1 MKPIEDPKDP
11 FKKEVINVFD
21 TNTNKFRK
29 KEIDYIN
36 VFDPFTNT
44 FKKDRDPYNL
54 KFKDQAYLV
63 DPYLK
68 REFNELGYLPNQ
80 EEIANS
86 ETANKILHD
95 EMGGWKRLKETVGSF
110 YDQGRAGLL
119 MGIAQYQMGD
129 GIDMIRGVEKDY
141 SNTLYTMAQ
150 NILKSAQLDHN
161 IRELKPGGFNPSDPA
176 WWSNQFA
183 SLGLSTGLMI
193 PGLIESTLLTA
204 ITAPLGGVGLY
215 KGAADIFKAAKQFKM
230 LTALKETAKYL
241 STSAVKSQIRNHALL
256 GLVKGTQ
263 EGIIEGYES
272 FYNTKDNLIKQGVRE
287 EDANKFASIA
297 ASTTYRNGV
306 LPLML
311 MNSIQYAT
319 LGFNPITGAAKGALK
334 KGFMNNVKNW
344 GIQAVTEGTE
354 EVFQELAQQ
363 EGEYAANKAAEM
375 ATSNKG
381 FLGRQLEGLG
391 KARTWNAA
399 VGGALGGSMFFL
411 GGKVK
416 DKILSKYHKDG
427 LLTQHGEFIDKMQSE
442 NLAHLEK
449 INKLDK
455 EGKFEESNMERR
467 NMSITMGVNALL
479 LDDATEKTTAVDGYE
494 NYLSNTLNYVNT
506 NDKERLAELGIKEDS
521 HDYIKQRFPQY
532 LQDFQEIKK
541 IYEEEKSNGTDV
553 SVLPNMVSTRF
564 TIKDLDRYSGEL
576 DKNKSDILNKQ
587 FFKDLPANDRELLQ
601 IQIEKDV
608 LESLAVKG
616 EGLSTTQIAR
626 LKELKEKFDELT
638 YSIEGLQMISA
649 NEDTRNKLA
658 RIETHKALIP
668 RVKLN
673 LYKKV
678 SFLKEAVVHQSYE
691 AESLLEEIKNAT
703 PERLQELKRDG
714 NLEVNK
720 FKEADRK
727 RIVKAI
733 EEKEIDLNTD
743 VALGKQEIEDNKK
756 QAENPVVVED
766 TEVVEPKNEKVVK
779 AKDILKNNLKKGG
792 LVKETKANTAEQNVS
807 EADFSEKGAVVKASD
822 FTGKKKEEPKVD
834 DYLVEEGLV
843 FYKNSDGTLVP
854 IPNPEKKPVAD
865 IINADKEKR
874 KEKVNPQINEL
885 ITLDPTTKELE
896 DYFNDVLEY
905 FNKYEDNKTP
915 TWEQVENLL
924 QELNVKG
931 KIISDLK
938 DIYISKSSLIAQ
950 GKLRASGATL
960 MSKYETEIDVE
971 EYGKDNSD
979 GKILEA
985 DVNKVKIQ
993 GDGRKHVLP
1002 DARVSFF
1009 SVDFEQKTNDEGKV
1023 VNVSTGIHQDPFID
1037 NFYHLDP
1044 FNLQIGDELEIVID
1058 ENADDV
1064 NVSQWI
1070 GENKRGT
1077 EVSFG
1082 SLRLEKGSQ
1091 AWVDKVPLAV
1101 YPVRDGK
1108 RLTEKPIGRI
1118 HDLEHFNSTTVA
1130 DFAGDSDKQYEII
1143 QESKVN
1149 YRALR
1154 NRVFK
1159 EGKIQTKIKNRK
1171 VTVVETVKESVGEQL
1186 IPINQTDTKF
1196 AKCTSNGIV
1205 KYKDGI
1211 NESKDTFVYTFK
1223 VNDGQL
1229 LSLRPIGK
1237 NKHGGTEYRA
1247 FKLNYPKLEDS
1258 QEVMTTIV
1266 QAIRKRVE
1274 AIRNGTNA
1282 PLGKLD
1288 LRDAADFNK
1297 YLSNFLI
1304 IRPTPSSTK
1313 AIEGDKNSPSA
1324 SRVIQILTN
1333 TMVTDEK
1340 GKTGSPYIWFINGS
1354 IFYGRK
1360 NQGHAKM
1367 IGKENFESDLNSFQE
1382 FLVGG
1387 EESFEIKNGEKHTTT
1402 TKILLGIDHDAY
1414 DNKYP
1419 VPFIDKSGNVYTK
1432 DLRDF
1437 YRSVLMTNIKSFN
1450 IGTEDKP
1457 KWTSVVQPQIYLEDI
1472 EVSKSDNVVSEEEQK
1487 TDDIGPNIEN
1497 PMLDDDILEG
1507 LKKDIDY
1514 YESIGDLVTANKL
1527 REIANIQKNVE
1538 EEVDEDDMF
1547 KDPIT
1552 TKTVST
1558 ESKDRI
1564 KESMDNIPDIDF
1576 REQAQITNFLFHLYF
1591 TDSTNAKNTLLDRVN
1606 NYIDKLSEIV
1616 ANHKNLIENRGITGL
1631 TDLVIENENNIKKA
1645 KSFITNIDKI
1655 ESEAKIKFTKYT
1667 KIKEIEDELIPD
1679 YEDQEIVEKNY
1690 NSKSYEGGQ
1699 KKKTSLLLKRF
1710 YEGIEKKDPKGNPL
1724 KGIFGLE
1731 LYENFD
1737 EIDDIVKTILTSP
1750 QEMSTSFDEMMVQLE
1765 EYKDAYPWM
1774 KELVDKLNIADDTL
1788 KATFVSENHKHNMSM
1803 LFVMFSENEH
1813 GYFTLETYY
1822 TNASSVEDT
1831 LINTWRSNTFNTNLI
1846 FYNTADN
1853 KWELNLKHLDSRIR
1867 EIARKLDID
1876 DKLPINKLVDEIKN
1890 SFVEDKWKDVD
1901 SYKQSKE
1908 VALEIELKNR
1918 IVKRLKTELPGK
1930 AYSKNDVLLE
1940 FLDIFGIKLS
1950 KKALLDLERKG
1961 MYTLNGVGVS
1971 EKFAYNQMF
1980 DIKDNSAVIFGHLL
1994 YKVKDYF
2001 TNNPNKESIDLG
2013 ERDSNHPLYNSHT
2026 RLKKLARL
2034 ESKHSLYTSV
2044 SSFRDGGKLINGK
2057 PLHKLASEQVR
2068 RLKEDDGEYRKFLM
2082 EKSFNG
2088 NSIYL
2093 KALDDSNAKFRK
2105 EIFNLFHVPNSTL
2118 KELGKKWLN
2127 SSGLTSLSDMDLEYL
2142 TFGYFNDT
2150 NTPEISFDYK
2160 GFTDFKIARFLA
2172 PSLSDKDQAVGLPG
2186 IALNIKRKHFSN
2198 AKEIKGLS
2206 DDVLNILYDQIVEP
2220 DFKRI
2225 LEFFNKETDIEGFEV
2240 GSKLFLL
2247 FPTINNIEFNGLK
2260 LSTYLTTEDAKKKE
2274 TITSMINSEEFQA
2287 IFKNSAKKEIE
2298 RLLSEEVDNKLELWG
2313 KYFNVDN
2320 SEPTKK
2326 KFDSKY
2332 LENTG
2337 GDFNTRYRIS
2347 AYDFLI
2353 NYYIAQANMSML
2365 LYGDMALYV
2374 PNSEKLSLTDIRK
2387 ASENNTLLPIIKTQI
2402 LDNLSKRLALVIAP
2416 SKKLMNS
2423 KGDKYLQLFLEDR
2436 VSVSSTVKHL
2446 SSVLDDKEITDKEIE
2461 VIDRFNNGEKGL
2473 KSVINKIKEKYPK
2486 SSYFFSI
2493 KTTDAQEYTTV
2504 KEHLEV
2510 LHRIGYIPQSI
2521 YDSIK
2526 GKIRDQRDF
2535 IEKNPGQKIP
2545 EKYYLGTEEMKF
2557 FYNPVKPIYAG
2568 MINDTLNNVARTVY
2582 IKSSSFPLLPQITQ
2596 NNELDKLRVMMEK
2609 LEMETGKNVR
2619 ASYSTANKV
2628 GGLVNSLKVFNSDN
2642 TFNDNLTIE
2651 DFQNHTLELSRED
2664 FGIQQDTPTH
2674 FDKNIRD
2681 EISLGTQLLKILF
2694 GNGVL
2699 DINNFNYKSNFYSD
2713 EDILKILETDK
2724 INLAS
2729 GKNLHKLFDK
2739 SWLDLIDLNRKS
2751 ILNEF
2756 HLNDDFT
2763 SKDYFK
2769 TLSKIEDILIKEANL
2784 RDFTK
2789 YDKEALKMVAKVN
2802 LSVNGQVLKDKD
2814 GNNASVSILNSTIKE
2829 IQKGNYSALIKFF
2842 NEKIDKV
2849 EILGIEDINFNLP
2862 IWSHPKSDNFE
2873 ALLNSIVSKRMIN
2886 VKIPGDSY
2894 ILGSEAGMKLS
2905 KDITGYDSSKIVYTK
2920 HFDFEKGKLQHTRI
2934 EKRKNEKG
2942 DIERIHHGSQVFI
2955 PGRFRDNAGNIIK
2968 FINDDGTINPK
2979 YVEEKDGVLLLKDGV
2994 LDDMLLNFTSFRIP
3008 TSGHVSVSQFEIAGF
3023 LPVEAGELMILNES
3037 LIAQKGLDFD
3047 VDKEYGY
3054 KLNTYVDSEGNI
3066 SVLNRQS
3073 VIDINKRIEDNN
3085 EFRRDLYEN
3094 FTNLL
3099 DERDKTLDIN
3109 LFEGIDTKVLES
3121 INQDIIDAGED
3132 IDRNITQEAYY
3143 KIFKKQFL
3151 SNQDK
3156 RLLENEIIGIT
3167 SAVFSNPDSEMQ
3179 KKIVKSLNMDY
3190 SKSQSNLIANS
3201 LPSKSFTNF
3210 TPLSH
3215 EYQKEIMYQ
3224 GATGKLAIGVYS
3236 NFLTQHHLLQQYK
3249 GKYYKEFEIG
3259 NFSKNSLGNNYIIEP
3274 KEIPSKLWN
3283 RIKVSISE
3291 IFEEKQNTAT
3301 DNQKEGILG
3310 IVGVNKY
3317 TINVEAFLSAL
3328 GNEKDF
3334 YEITE
3339 AEYNDNKLGTDYEVD
3354 GKFYRVVSFPY
3365 LFVSQPII
3373 KEFCRRIAEKESI
3386 ITEYSDNSADKVYED
3401 LMNEGDNAPST
3412 LYDDDSLKAEYGE
3425 YFSEMKG
3432 EQLVEELKSDTTK
3445 EFSTFQK
3452 AILYKFMELRKHSRD
3467 FSRFQSY
3474 LNITKDGLGKSR
3486 FDNIDRK
3493 EFLEAYMGKRTNFDF
3508 SKLIG
3513 NFKLLKNT
3521 TQKEVDSYTSSG
3533 YVHVGNAPT
3542 GEVVVIQP
3550 TTPMGSLLV
3559 NGTMTGYNLW
3569 KNYFPYDSDYIAR
3582 IFNSIKKD
3590 VIKGD
3595 DYSSIV
3601 EINKD
3606 IQIFREFKK
3615 AINSI
3620 GSKTFN
3626 GETAS
3631 DIRRRLL
3638 NDTKT
3643 NMSLGRYLRDNM
3655 ANESF
3660 KSFALIRSLAFKS
3673 DIVGTRIEYNNSKED
3688 SFDNDYIYQ
3697 SIPDMIIN
3705 NKSLPD
3711 FNGKTYT
3718 TEQLAIDLIS
3728 YAFATGG
3735 IQEAVQFIKYIPI
3748 NILKEFPFIMQMRAI
3763 DMGLKSG
3770 TFNFKDVLDNE
3781 TSIEVLFDRFHEQY
3795 IQHHPENVFKLSLD
3809 SKDIIYPVGSGTKL
3823 ESFQVSSKIS
3833 SLPSYISIYNPFLTK
3848 GGHKAMLFKLS
3859 DETYKRISTL
3869 GYETISEYDLYT
3881 KDAQS
3886 LFNSNYI
3893 NISKE
3898 RVEPVENSKRNANAS
3913 KAFGIK
3919 DKKTLPEIVD
3929 NIINSKF
3936 TTLPYIKDLFQL
3948 LKDNNLIIDVPI
3960 EFKETNE
3967 FNGGYNNGKI
3977 YLAEHIF
3984 REKTDE
3990 EIAKIL
3996 LKEYIH
4002 RLTVQELGEYFTRN
4016 GLKNGFDA
4024 PTWVHSLWRTYQAY
4038 LKNEKIT
4045 PKKLLEIKSRESFTA
4060 EERITLY
4067 PASDIFEFV
4076 EAFFTEPGFQQR
4088 VNKIPFNSTNKTL
4101 EDKLFEALSRIFEY
4115 LTGSPILQETF
4126 SNIMEIAK
4134 IEVAKVDDIE
4144 TAVNKVN
4151 NNENIKL
4158 DDTFDNFI
4166 EEAKGQERTI
4176 AIIGTAGRS
4185 QVPTLQ
4191 EWNNMLR
4198 DAESKVKPND
4208 TLISGGAAFAD
4219 HVAVKLFLE
4228 GKVKGLKL
4236 RLPAKI
4242 ENNRF
4247 VGKYGTAGGT
4257 ANYYH
4262 DKFSKVIGTDTITE
4276 IQQAIDKGA
4285 EVTYETELSNKAM
4298 FIRNEKVA
4306 NESDSMIAYTY
4317 GEDNEP
4323 ADGGTKD
4330 TWNKAKYTDKVHVSI
4345 HKIQVEKPKSGL
4357 FKPTKNPNIDLN
4369 DFKDPM
4375 VIKEGVQEVFK
4386 KNPELAS
4393 IGSEQQYSVYLDSIF
4408 PNSKMKDIVYHG
4420 TKSKN
4425 RLEIFDENQIGALD
4439 SGYFGRGFYLTPDK
4453 QYASNYI
4460 GTEGHIESLIVNV
4473 QNPLETD
4480 MNKAN
4485 TNISLNNNDSA
4496 IVTFGEDLAGLN
4508 EVYQNPNEI
4517 AEIVIKESNQ
4527 IHILGSK
4534 QDIEEFKKFV
4544 SNSQQNTLSLSN
4556 LIESGEIQFLDEDY
4570 NVCAA
4575 MGLTNTTT
4583 GTNWRIVKDFKGKP
4597 KHSQGGVDITI
4608 SNKGVNIRRGGKDI
4622 KAEFG
4627 LVIENIK

>member
-80 EEIANS
+80 EEISNP

-95 EMGGWKRLKETVGSF
+95 EMSWDKRLKETVGSF

-150 NILKSAQLDHN
+150 NILKSAQLNHN
-161 IRELKPGGFNPSDPA
+161 IRELKPGGFNPTDPA
-176 WWSNQFA
+176 WWANQFA
-183 SLGLSTGLMI
+183 STGLSVGLMI

-230 LTALKETAKYL
+230 LTALKQTAKYL
-241 STSAVKSQIRNHALL
+241 STSAVKGQIRNHALL
-256 GLVKGTQ
+256 GLYKGAQ

-334 KGFMNNVKNW
+334 KGFMNNLKNW
-344 GIQAVTEGTE
+344 GTQAVTEGTE
-354 EVFQELAQQ
+354 EIFQELAQQ
-363 EGEYAANKAAEM
+363 EGEYAANKAAGMEV
-375 ATSNKG
+375 SNKG
-381 FLGRQLEGLG
+381 FLERQLEGLG

-416 DKILSKYHKDG
+416 DRILSKYHKNG

-455 EGKFEESNMERR
+455 EGKFEEANMERR

-521 HDYIKQRFPQY
+521 HEYIKQRFPQY

-541 IYEEEKSNGTDV
+541 IYEEEKNNGTHI

-626 LKELKEKFDELT
+626 LKELKERFDALT

-658 RIETHKALIP
+658 KIETHKALIP

-691 AESLLEEIKNAT
+691 AENLLEEIKNAT
-703 PERLQELKRDG
+703 PERLQELKKDG

-756 QAENPVVVED
+756 QAENPVVAED
-766 TEVVEPKNEKVVK
+766 TGVVEPKNEKVVK
-779 AKDILKNNLKKGG
+779 AKDLLKSNLKKGG
-792 LVKETKANTAEQNVS
+792 LVKETNDKTAEQVVS
-807 EADFSEKGAVVKASD
+807 EADFDEKGAVVKASD
-822 FTGKKKEEPKVD
+822 FLGKKKEESKVSEKEIKRAKIQ
-834 DYLVEEGLV
+834 EELDAQLLSNHNNNWGEEEDNKAIAEAKAKLEALEQET
-843 FYKNSDGTLVP
+843 K
-854 IPNPEKKPVAD
+854 
-865 IINADKEKR
+865 
-874 KEKVNPQINEL
+874 PQINEL
-885 ITLDPTTKELE
+885 MTLDPTTKELE
-896 DYFNDVLEY
+896 DYFNDILEY

-915 TWEQVENLL
+915 TWEQIENLL

-938 DIYISKSSLIAQ
+938 DIYNAKSSLIAQ
-950 GKLRASGATL
+950 GKLRASGAIL
-960 MSKYETEIDVE
+960 MSKYETEIDTE
-971 EYGKDNSD
+971 EYGRDNPD
-979 GKILEA
+979 GKVLEKNVDKA
-985 DVNKVKIQ
+985 KREN
-993 GDGRKHVLP
+993 DGRKHVLP

-1009 SVDFEQKTNDEGKV
+1009 SVDFEQKTNNEGKI
-1023 VNVSTGIHQDPFID
+1023 VNISTDIHQDPFID

-1070 GENKRGT
+1070 DNNKRGT

-1082 SLRLEKGSQ
+1082 SLKLEKGSQ
-1091 AWVDKVPLAV
+1091 AWIDKVPLAV

-1143 QESKVN
+1143 QESKAN

-1211 NESKDTFVYTFK
+1211 NEAKDTFVYTFK

-1247 FKLNYPKLEDS
+1247 FRLNYPKLEDS
-1258 QEVMTTIV
+1258 QEVMTTII

-1297 YLSNFLI
+1297 YLSNFFI

-1313 AIEGDKNSPSA
+1313 ATEGDKNSPSA

-1340 GKTGSPYIWFINGS
+1340 GITGSPYIWFINGS

-1387 EESFEIKNGEKHTTT
+1387 EESSEIKNGEKHTTT

-1432 DLRDF
+1432 DLREF

-1472 EVSKSDNVVSEEEQK
+1472 EVSKSDNVVSEEKIEK
-1487 TDDIGPNIEN
+1487 VSDIGSDIEN
-1497 PMLDDDILEG
+1497 PMLDEDIVEG
-1507 LKKDIDY
+1507 IKKDIEY
-1514 YESIGDLVTANKL
+1514 FESIGDFANANKL
-1527 REIANIQKNVE
+1527 REIANIQKKVE
-1538 EEVDEDDMF
+1538 EDIDDEDMY
-1547 KDPIT
+1547 KDPVI
-1552 TKTVST
+1552 TKTIST

-1591 TDSTNAKNTLLDRVN
+1591 TDSTNAKNILLDRVN

-1616 ANHKNLIENRGITGL
+1616 ANHKNLIENRSITGL

-1645 KSFITNIDKI
+1645 KSFIANIDKI

-1774 KELVDKLNIADDTL
+1774 KELVDKLRIADDTL

-1803 LFVMFSENEH
+1803 LFVMFSENDS

-1853 KWELNLKHLDSRIR
+1853 KWELNLKYLDSKIR

-1930 AYSKNDVLLE
+1930 TYSKNDVLLE

-1961 MYTLNGVGVS
+1961 MYTLNGVGIS

-2013 ERDSNHPLYNSHT
+2013 ESDSNHPLYNSHT

-2150 NTPEISFDYK
+2150 NTPEISFDYN

-2186 IALNIKRKHFSN
+2186 IAIDVKRKHFSN
-2198 AKEIKGLS
+2198 TKEIKGLS

-2225 LEFFNKETDIEGFEV
+2225 LEFFNKDTDIEGFEV

-2260 LSTYLTTEDAKKKE
+2260 LSTYLTTEDVKKKE
-2274 TITSMINSEEFQA
+2274 TITSMINSEEFQT
-2287 IFKNSAKKEIE
+2287 IFKYNAKKEIE
-2298 RLLSEEVDNKLELWG
+2298 RLLSEEVDNKMELWG

-2320 SEPTKK
+2320 NEPTKK

-2337 GDFNTRYRIS
+2337 GDFKTRYRIS

-2365 LYGDMALYV
+2365 LYGDLALYT
-2374 PNSEKLSLTDIRK
+2374 PNSEKLSLTNIRK

-2436 VSVSSTVKHL
+2436 VSVSSTIKHL

-2510 LHRIGYIPQSI
+2510 LHRIGYIPQSV
-2521 YDSIK
+2521 YDSIEK
-2526 GKIRDQRDF
+2526 KVREQKDF
-2535 IEKNPGQKIP
+2535 VEKNPGQKIP
-2545 EKYYLGTEEMKF
+2545 KEYYLGTEEMKF

-2609 LEMETGKNVR
+2609 LEMDTGKNVR

-2642 TFNDNLTIE
+2642 TFNDALTIE

-2674 FDKNIRD
+2674 FDKNTRD

-2699 DINNFNYKSNFYSD
+2699 DIDNFNYKSNFYSD
-2713 EDILKILETDK
+2713 DDILKILETDK
-2724 INLAS
+2724 IDLAS

-2739 SWLDLIDLNRKS
+2739 AWLDLIDINRKS

-2756 HLNDDFT
+2756 YLNDDFT

-2814 GNNASVSILNSTIKE
+2814 GNDASVSILNSTIKE
-2829 IQKGNYSALIKFF
+2829 IQKGNYNALTKFF

-2942 DIERIHHGSQVFI
+2942 EIEKIHHGSQVFI
-2955 PGRFRDNAGNIIK
+2955 PGRFRDNTGNIIK

-2979 YVEEKDGVLLLKDGV
+2979 YVEEKDKVLMLKDGV

-3066 SVLNRQS
+3066 SVLNKQS

-3085 EFRRDLYEN
+3085 EFRKDLYEN

-3099 DERDKTLDIN
+3099 DERDRTLDVS

-3121 INQDIIDAGED
+3121 INQDIIDAGKN
-3132 IDRNITQEAYY
+3132 IDKNITQEEYY
-3143 KIFKKQFL
+3143 KLFKKQFL

-3259 NFSKNSLGNNYIIEP
+3259 NFSRNSLGNNYIIKP

-3283 RIKVSISE
+3283 KIKVSISE

-3339 AEYNDNKLGTDYEVD
+3339 AEYNDNKLGTDYETD

-3412 LYDDDSLKAEYGE
+3412 LYDDESLKAEYGE

-3432 EQLVEELKSDTTK
+3432 KQLVEELKSDATK

-3493 EFLEAYMGKRTNFDF
+3493 EFLESYMGKRTNFDF

-3521 TQKEVDSYTSSG
+3521 TQKEVDNYTSLG
-3533 YVHVGNAPT
+3533 YVYVGNAPT

-3569 KNYFPYDSDYIAR
+3569 KNFFPYDSDYIAR

-3595 DYSSIV
+3595 DYSPIV

-3705 NKSLPD
+3705 NKPLPN

-3763 DMGLKSG
+3763 DIGLKTG
-3770 TFNFKDVLDNE
+3770 AFNFKDVLDKE
-3781 TSIEVLFDRFHEQY
+3781 TSLEVLFNRFHEQY

-3859 DETYKRISTL
+3859 DSEVYKRISTL

-3919 DKKTLPEIVD
+3919 DKKSLPEIVD

-3936 TTLPYIKDLFQL
+3936 NTLPYIKDLFQL

-3967 FNGGYNNGKI
+3967 FNGGYTNGKI
-3977 YLAEHIF
+3977 ILAEHIF

-4002 RLTVQELGEYFTRN
+4002 RLTVTELKKYFNAN
-4016 GLKNGFDA
+4016 GLQNGLDA
-4024 PTWVHSLWRTYQAY
+4024 PAWVHSLWRVYNAY

-4045 PKKLLEIKSRESFTA
+4045 PKKLLEIRSRETFTA
-4060 EERITLY
+4060 EEKVSLY
-4067 PASDIFEFV
+4067 PAKNIFEFV
-4076 EAFFTEPGFQQR
+4076 EGFFTEPDFQQR
-4088 VNKIPFNSTNKTL
+4088 VNKIPFNETGKTL
-4101 EDKLFEALSRIFEY
+4101 GDKLFEVLSKIFEY

-4134 IEVAKVDDIE
+4134 IEVAKVDDVE
-4144 TAVNKVN
+4144 TAVNEVN
-4151 NNENIKL
+4151 NNKDIKL
-4158 DDTFDNFI
+4158 DDI
-4166 EEAKGQERTI
+4166 KEAKGQGKTI

-4185 QVPTLQ
+4185 QVPTLE
-4191 EWNNMLR
+4191 EWNNMIR
-4198 DAESKVKPND
+4198 DAKSRVNPND

-4247 VGKYGTAGGT
+4247 IGKYGTAGGT

-4262 DKFSKVIGTDTITE
+4262 DKFSKIIGTNTIAE

-4317 GEDNEP
+4317 GGDSEP

-4345 HKIQVEKPKSGL
+4345 HKIQIEKPKSGL
-4357 FKPTKNPNIDLN
+4357 FKPTKNPNVDLD

-4375 VIKEGVQEVFK
+4375 IKENMNFGIDEKGNIDKFWFQPDRFIHPTRRQGFKIIAGNSEQFELALNEMKALNNILRNETFGNTIQYLENAIKLYEETSNFNSTIGEKLNEENNKNKENKQSFEEIFKNWDKNDKLLFGASKFEIDSSQVIKHSINETADILAEEY
-4386 KNPELAS
+4386 KNMKNINEH
-4393 IGSEQQYSVYLDSIF
+4393 
-4408 PNSKMKDIVYHG
+4408 PN
-4420 TKSKN
+4420 
-4425 RLEIFDENQIGALD
+4425 R
-4439 SGYFGRGFYLTPDK
+4439 
-4453 QYASNYI
+4453 
-4460 GTEGHIESLIVNV
+4460 
-4473 QNPLETD
+4473 
-4480 MNKAN
+4480 
-4485 TNISLNNNDSA
+4485 
-4496 IVTFGEDLAGLN
+4496 
-4508 EVYQNPNEI
+4508 
-4517 AEIVIKESNQ
+4517 IKELN
-4527 IHILGSK
+4527 
-4534 QDIEEFKKFV
+4534 
-4544 SNSQQNTLSLSN
+4544 QQNTLSLSN
-4556 LIESGEIQFLDEDY
+4556 LIENGEIEFLDEEG
-4570 NVCAA
+4570 NICAA
-4575 MGLTNTTT
+4575 MGLTNTTS